1 MFIITNHERVI
12 TNYVGVAYYKLQQSV
27 ITNYDTFFIT
37 NYDNVLTNC
46 DRYYKLRQ
54 NYYKLGQNM
63 HRRLRN
69 KKMFSTVGLIM

>member
-1 MFIITNHERVI
+1 MSALLII
-12 TNYVGVAYYKLQQSV
+12 
-27 ITNYDTFFIT
+27 NYDKVLLQITTPFFIT
-37 NYDNVLTNC
+37 NYDKVLTNC